1 MVYIND
7 KPYELEQ
14 NQSLNDLFNFLNI
27 DASKGMAVALNNNVV
42 PREKW
47 EIQQIKDNDKILI
60 IKATQGG

>member
-7 KPYELEQ
+7 QSYALEQ
-14 NQSLNDLFNFLNI
+14 PQSLNEFLDSLNI

-47 EIQQIKDNDKILI
+47 EIQQVHDNDKILL
-60 IKATQGG
+60 IKAAQGG